1 MSRAVPQ
8 PAALPDRQGQIGL
21 GNLSLD
27 LGGGLGIRHLGNNRM
42 RGICSLRLAVV
53 MAATCQVDRHQT
65 VKMRQIAA
73 VLLQQF
79 ANLRRPLDGGPLVW
93 R

>member
-27 LGGGLGIRHLGNNRM
+27 LGGGLGILGNNRM

-53 MAATCQVDRHQT
+53 IRCETRY
-65 VKMRQIAA
+65 
-73 VLLQQF
+73 
-79 ANLRRPLDGGPLVW
+79 G
-93 R
+93 